1 MTVVERDNMKQ
12 LAALIGII
20 AIVLS
25 PALAQFIAELIP
37 ATPLFFIGAFTLVFL
52 AIRFVWKEATR

>member
-1 MTVVERDNMKQ
+1 MKQ